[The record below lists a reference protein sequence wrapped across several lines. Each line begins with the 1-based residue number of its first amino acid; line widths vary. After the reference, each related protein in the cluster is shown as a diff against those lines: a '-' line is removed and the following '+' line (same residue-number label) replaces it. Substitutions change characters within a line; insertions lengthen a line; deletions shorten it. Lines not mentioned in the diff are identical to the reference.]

1 MPGSRRQRRGSGFS
15 KSAARAH
22 RAGYP
27 SPDFSSQPKERPASI
42 RLPVRGVDE
51 LRFEARRG
59 RMHADELAVAI
70 LQNVVTDDLF
80 AAVIDR

>member
-1 MPGSRRQRRGSGFS
+1 LR
-15 KSAARAH
+15 
-22 RAGYP
+22 
-27 SPDFSSQPKERPASI
+27 
-42 RLPVRGVDE
+42 VRGVDE

-59 RMHADELAVAI
+59 RMHADELTVAT

>member
-1 MPGSRRQRRGSGFS
+1 MGADFLNQPPARIGRDALRFQF
-15 KSAARAH
+15 AAK
-22 RAGYP
+22 G
-27 SPDFSSQPKERPASI
+27 SQPEERPASI

-70 LQNVVTDDLF
+70 LQNVVTRDLF

>member
-1 MPGSRRQRRGSGFS
+1 MGTDFLNEPP
-15 KSAARAH
+15 ARIG
-22 RAGYP
+22 RDIP
-27 SPDFSSQPKERPASI
+27 PPDFSSQPKERPASI

>member
-1 MPGSRRQRRGSGFS
+1 
-15 KSAARAH
+15 
-22 RAGYP
+22 
-27 SPDFSSQPKERPASI
+27 
-42 RLPVRGVDE
+42 LPVRGIDE

>member
-1 MPGSRRQRRGSGFS
+1 MPTRVIFRSVF
-15 KSAARAH
+15 AAK
-22 RAGYP
+22 G
-27 SPDFSSQPKERPASI
+27 SQPKERPASI

-70 LQNVVTDDLF
+70 LQNVVTHDLF

>member
-1 MPGSRRQRRGSGFS
+1 MGADFLNQPPARIGRDIRPPISVRSQRSGPHR
-15 KSAARAH
+15 SACRSA
-22 RAGYP
+22 
-27 SPDFSSQPKERPASI
+27 
-42 RLPVRGVDE
+42 GVDE

>member
-1 MPGSRRQRRGSGFS
+1 MGADFLNQPP
-15 KSAARAH
+15 ARIGRDIRPRFQFAPK
-22 RAGYP
+22 G
-27 SPDFSSQPKERPASI
+27 SQPKQRPASI